1 MVTVLA
7 FDLGASSGRAVAGSF
22 DGERL
27 TIAEVHRFPNDPAR
41 IHRHIYWDILRLF
54 HELKHG
60 LLKARHRY
68 GDRLAGLGI
77 DTWAVDFGLLDAN
90 GELLGNPY
98 NYRDPQTNG
107 MMEQVWQRI
116 PRSEIFRHTGIQF
129 MPLNTLYQ
137 LYAMK
142 QAGSPILQHATTF
155 LMIPDLLRYF
165 LTGDK
170 SSEFTNATTTQ
181 FYNPFSASW
190 DREILSA
197 LGLPTGI
204 FTEIVQPGTPRGT
217 LLPAIRDELGIQ
229 ALPVTAVGEHDTASA
244 VAAVPAEQTDFA
256 YISSGTWSLMGTEVP
271 TPVVTEQSLAWN
283 FTNEGGVGNTFRF
296 LKNIMGLWLVQECRR
311 IWEIEGKQLSYAEMV
326 SMAEQ
331 AEPFRSLVDP
341 DHSMFLSPAHM
352 PRQIQEYCTMTNQP
366 VPQSEGA
373 ISRCIEESLAIKY
386 RMTLERIEALTGKRF
401 AGLHM
406 VGGGIQNEALCRYT
420 ANAIGR
426 PVWAG
431 PVEASATGNILLQLI
446 SAGHLRDIHQA
457 RQVVR
462 QSFPITTYE
471 PRDTATWDEA
481 YRRFT
486 ALPFEE

>member
-27 TIAEVHRFPNDPAR
+27 AIEEVHRFPNDPVR
-41 IHRHIYWDILRLF
+41 IHRHLYWDILRLF
-54 HELKHG
+54 YEIKHG

-68 GDRLAGLGI
+68 GNTLAGLGI

-107 MMEQVWQRI
+107 MMEQVWQVI

-142 QAGSPILQHATTF
+142 QADSPVLQHAATF

-181 FYNPFSASW
+181 FYNPFTGSW
-190 DREILSA
+190 DSEILST
-197 LGLPTGI
+197 LWLPTDI
-204 FTEIVQPGTPRGT
+204 FTEIVQPGTPHGN
-217 LLPAIRDELGIQ
+217 LLPAICDELGIQ

-271 TPVVTEQSLAWN
+271 TPIVTEQSLAWN
-283 FTNEGGVGNTFRF
+283 FTNEGGVGNTYRF
-296 LKNIMGLWLVQECRR
+296 LKNIMGLWLIQECRR
-311 IWEIEGKQLSYAEMV
+311 IWEIEGKQFSYSEMV
-326 SMAEQ
+326 GMAAQ

-341 DHSMFLSPAHM
+341 DHSMFLSPLHM
-352 PRQIQEYCTMTNQP
+352 PRQIQEYCTTTNQP

-373 ISRCIEESLAIKY
+373 ISRCIEESLALKY
-386 RMTLERIEALTGKRF
+386 RKILERIEALTGKRF
-401 AGLHM
+401 SGLHM
-406 VGGGIQNEALCRYT
+406 VGGGIQNEALCQYT

-446 SAGHLRDIHQA
+446 SAGHLQDIRQA

-462 QSFPITTYE
+462 QSFQIKTYE

-481 YRRFT
+481 YRRFQ